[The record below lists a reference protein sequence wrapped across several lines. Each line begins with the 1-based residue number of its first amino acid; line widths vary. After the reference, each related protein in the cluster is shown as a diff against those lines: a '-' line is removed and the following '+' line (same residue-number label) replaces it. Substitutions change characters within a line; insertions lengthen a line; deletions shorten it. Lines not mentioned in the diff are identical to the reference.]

1 LTRPASELGVLQL
14 VDNLDIGGAQEVVAT
29 LAKHLAGAGHRPV
42 IATFRDGPLRSYFEE
57 LGIPVVFL
65 PRRRHSVLALPLFV
79 RDMVRIRQ
87 ELTTTIARY
96 DIDVVQTHLVRS
108 LDFLTTTLR
117 SKDGL
122 PLVYWTFHN
131 SDFTLRREHLSRHGW
146 LLKPKQIVYR
156 FLYRLTSRRVSGV
169 VAVSDDVRTSI
180 LDRIGPLDDKI
191 VVIANGVDVDRYGDS
206 IERDEVRAEIGLD
219 PNAFVMVMVAT
230 FKKQKGHVYLID
242 AAAEVL
248 PHHPEARILLIGDG
262 ELRPEMERRVRSVHI
277 ADAVRFLGS
286 RHDVA
291 RILAASDI
299 FVLPS
304 LWEGLPMALLEAM
317 ASGLPCIA
325 TTVSGTKQV
334 IVPEVTGLLVPPGNT
349 FALRDAMVTML
360 TAPERARPMGAA
372 GRRRVSS
379 EFSAHKQAADLIA
392 RFTVD
397 FEAIR

>member
-1 LTRPASELGVLQL
+1 MTRPARELGVLQL

-29 LAKHLAGAGHRPV
+29 LAKYLARAGHRPV
-42 IATFRDGPLRSYFEE
+42 IGTFRDGPLRSYFEE
-57 LGIPVVFL
+57 LEIPVVLL

-87 ELTTTIARY
+87 ALATTIARH

-117 SKDGL
+117 GQDGL

-131 SDFTLRREHLSRHGW
+131 SDFMLRREHLPRHGW

-156 FLYRLTSRRVSGV
+156 LLYRLTSRRVSGV
-169 VAVSDDVRTSI
+169 IAVSDDVRTSI
-180 LDRIGPLDDKI
+180 LDRVGPLNDTI
-191 VVIANGVDVDRYGDS
+191 VVIANGVDVDRYKDS
-206 IERDEVRAEIGLD
+206 IDRDEVRAELGLD
-219 PNAFVMVMVAT
+219 PNAFVMVMVAM
-230 FKKQKGHVYLID
+230 FKRQKGHVYLIE

-248 PHHPEARILLIGDG
+248 PLHPEACILLIGDG
-262 ELRPEMERRVRSVHI
+262 ELKPEMERRVQAAHI

-291 RILAASDI
+291 RILAASDL

-325 TTVSGTKQV
+325 TTVSGTRQV
-334 IVPEVTGLLVPPGNT
+334 IVPDVTGLLVPPGNT
-349 FALRDAMVTML
+349 PALRDAMLTML
-360 TAPERARPMGAA
+360 TAPEGARPMGVA

-379 EFSAHKQAADLIA
+379 EFSAHKQTSDLIA

-397 FEAIR
+397 FETIR

>member
-1 LTRPASELGVLQL
+1 MTRPASELGILQL

-57 LGIPVVFL
+57 LGIPVVLL

-87 ELTTTIARY
+87 ALTTTIARY

-117 SKDGL
+117 GKGGL

-131 SDFTLRREHLSRHGW
+131 SDFTLRREHLPRHGW

-169 VAVSDDVRTSI
+169 IAVSDDVRTSI
-180 LDRIGPLDDKI
+180 LDRVGPLNNKI

-206 IERDEVRAEIGLD
+206 VDRDEVRAELGLD
-219 PNAFVMVMVAT
+219 SNAFVMVMVAM
-230 FKKQKGHVYLID
+230 FKEQKGHVYLIE

-248 PHHPEARILLIGDG
+248 PLHPEARILLIGDG
-262 ELRPEMERRVRSVHI
+262 ELRPDMERRVRAAHI

-286 RHDVA
+286 RRDVA
-291 RILAASDI
+291 RILAASDL

-317 ASGLPCIA
+317 ASGLPCVA

-334 IVPEVTGLLVPPGNT
+334 IVPDVTGLLVPPGNT
-349 FALRDAMVTML
+349 PALRDAMLTML
-360 TAPERARPMGAA
+360 TAPEGTRLMGAA

-379 EFSAHKQAADLIA
+379 EFSAHKQTADLIA
-392 RFTVD
+392 RFTLD

>member
-1 LTRPASELGVLQL
+1 LTRPASDLGVLQL

-42 IATFRDGPLRSYFEE
+42 IGTFRDGPLRSYFEE

-117 SKDGL
+117 GQHGL

-131 SDFTLRREHLSRHGW
+131 SDFTLRREHLPRHGW

-169 VAVSDDVRTSI
+169 IAVSDDVRTSI
-180 LDRIGPLDDKI
+180 LDRVGPLNEKI

-206 IERDEVRAEIGLD
+206 IDRDEVRAELGLD
-219 PNAFVMVMVAT
+219 PNAFVMVMVAM
-230 FKKQKGHVYLID
+230 FKEQKGHVYLIE

-248 PHHPEARILLIGDG
+248 PLHPEARILLIGDG
-262 ELRPEMERRVRSVHI
+262 ELRPEMERRVHTAHM
-277 ADAVRFLGS
+277 ADAVRFLGN
-286 RHDVA
+286 RRDVA
-291 RILAASDI
+291 RILAASDL

-334 IVPEVTGLLVPPGNT
+334 IVPDVTGLLVPPGNAP
-349 FALRDAMVTML
+349 ALRDAMLTML
-360 TAPERARPMGAA
+360 TAPEGVRLMGAD

-379 EFSAHKQAADLIA
+379 EFSAYKQTADLIA

-397 FEAIR
+397 LEAIR

>member
-1 LTRPASELGVLQL
+1 MTRPASELGVLQL

-29 LAKHLAGAGHRPV
+29 LARYLARAGHRPV
-42 IATFRDGPLRSYFEE
+42 IGTFRDGPLRSYFEE
-57 LGIPVVFL
+57 LGIPVVLL

-87 ELTTTIARY
+87 ALATAIARY
-96 DIDVVQTHLVRS
+96 DIDIVQTHLVRS

-117 SKDGL
+117 GQGGL
-122 PLVYWTFHN
+122 RLVYWTFHN
-131 SDFTLRREHLSRHGW
+131 SDFTLRREHLPRHGW

-169 VAVSDDVRTSI
+169 IAVSDDVRTSI
-180 LDRIGPLDDKI
+180 LNRVGSLNDKI

-206 IERDEVRAEIGLD
+206 VDRDEVRAELGLD
-219 PNAFVMVMVAT
+219 SNAFVMVMVAM
-230 FKKQKGHVYLID
+230 FKEQKGHVYLIE

-248 PHHPEARILLIGDG
+248 PLHPEARILLIGDG
-262 ELRPEMERRVRSVHI
+262 ELRPDMERRVRAANI

-286 RHDVA
+286 RRDVA
-291 RILAASDI
+291 RILAASDL

-317 ASGLPCIA
+317 ASGLPCVA

-334 IVPEVTGLLVPPGNT
+334 IVPDVTGLLVPPGNT
-349 FALRDAMVTML
+349 PALRDAMLTML
-360 TAPERARPMGAA
+360 TAPEGARLMGAA
-372 GRRRVSS
+372 GSRRVSS
-379 EFSAHKQAADLIA
+379 EFSAHKQTADLIA
-392 RFTVD
+392 RFTLD